1 MVADQHRPLRA
12 GQLDRRGGDRAVRPD
27 DPARAAAPEHVRPRI
42 TRVLQ
47 HPHDPRVAQHAP
59 PQLARP
65 RAAPRAL
72 REPPARERAE
82 HPIRRAGRHERG
94 EHVGDRRLDLLVGVD
109 DRLAVLVID
118 VPDRE
123 SEPQLAALRGG
134 ALGALQPAGHH
145 VQLGLG
151 HLRLQPQQ
159 QPIVEVL
166 QVIDPVSVQHQ
177 GVGQR
182 AELKQPQ
189 EVRVVARQPRDLQPE
204 DRADLAQTHPRDQLL
219 VALPRVRIAARD
231 AEIAVDDHDPLRLPT
246 QPRRLLGDRV
256 LTLGRADVQPHLRRR

>member
-1 MVADQHRPLRA
+1 MNAPSTPYAEPVATN
-12 GQLDRRGGDRAVRPD
+12 
-27 DPARAAAPEHVRPRI
+27 AANTSAI
-42 TRVLQ
+42 
-47 HPHDPRVAQHAP
+47 
-59 PQLARP
+59 
-65 RAAPRAL
+65 AAWTSSSGSMIVWPS
-72 REPPARERAE
+72 
-82 HPIRRAGRHERG
+82 
-94 EHVGDRRLDLLVGVD
+94 V
-109 DRLAVLVID
+109 VID

-134 ALGALQPAGHH
+134 ALGALQPAGHD

-151 HLRLQPQQ
+151 HLRLEPQQ

-204 DRADLAQTHPRDQLL
+204 NRADLAQTHPATSSL
-219 VALPRVRIAARD
+219 
-231 AEIAVDDHDPLRLPT
+231 
-246 QPRRLLGDRV
+246 
-256 LTLGRADVQPHLRRR
+256 